1 MIAIML
7 RSQSCCRRL
16 PGLSSSHI
24 LWSFRQSALSGQLIN
39 ICHQNSIGVGQN
51 CQILAGV
58 THHQSSILWFWTFEA
73 RWSQTWQ
80 VLELLG
86 PNLGELMA
94 WLPAGKF
101 SLNTVVRIGCQVH
114 LYYWLLLTLNR
125 ISWYF
130 AASHLQ
136 QVLDRL
142 RTVHDAGLVYRW
154 STSDASQSGNLWN
167 LVWGLRC
174 RWMRKMQITPRLSPG
189 MWSLKTSWLACLAH
203 QLSRS
208 YTWFTMLILEAM
220 MIVFVPIYMRQEV
233 NANDKLWWHEWLWS
247 GCSRC
252 PRLTLA

>member
-24 LWSFRQSALSGQLIN
+24 LWSFSQSALSGQLIT
-39 ICHQNSIGVGQN
+39 ISHQNSIGVGQN

-154 STSDASQSGNLWN
+154 STSDLWN

-174 RWMRKMQITPRLSPG
+174 RWMRKMQITPRLWPG

-220 MIVFVPIYMRQEV
+220 MILFVPIYMRQEV
-233 NANDKLWWHEWLWS
+233 NANDKLWWHDWLWS